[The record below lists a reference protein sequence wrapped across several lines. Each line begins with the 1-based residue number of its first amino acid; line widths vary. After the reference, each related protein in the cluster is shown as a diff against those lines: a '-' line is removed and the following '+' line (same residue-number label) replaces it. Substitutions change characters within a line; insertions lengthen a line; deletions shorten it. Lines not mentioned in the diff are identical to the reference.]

1 MITTSSTIRDAIP
14 AARQA
19 SDDLLQNAGKA
30 LSATRE
36 QANMAFDKADSKVRE
51 LRGEIDPLV
60 DMLAEKAQ
68 RLARQSLDIA
78 AEAKEKA
85 QQSLT
90 RYASATSHYVAEQPM
105 RSVLIAAAVGAVVAL
120 LISSSRSKRDQY

>member
-36 QANMAFDKADSKVRE
+36 QANMACDKADSKVRE

>member
-1 MITTSSTIRDAIP
+1 MTTTSSTIRDAVP
-14 AARQA
+14 TARQL
-19 SDDLLQNAGKA
+19 SDDVLQNASKA

-36 QANMAFDKADSKVRE
+36 QANMALDKADSKVRE

-68 RLARQSLDIA
+68 KLARQSLDIA

-120 LISSSRSKRDQY
+120 LVSSSRNKRDQY

>member
-1 MITTSSTIRDAIP
+1 MTTTSSTIRDAIP
-14 AARQA
+14 TARQL
-19 SDDLLQNAGKA
+19 SDDVLQNASKA

-36 QANMAFDKADSKVRE
+36 QANMALDKADSKVRE

-68 RLARQSLDIA
+68 KLARQSLDIA

-120 LISSSRSKRDQY
+120 LVSSSRNKRDQY